1 MVARPNTT
9 INESQA
15 DPIRELSNMAINRS
29 AGQLAELTG
38 RPVQLTTPRIQLL
51 TLQEFEHFLSINLYH
66 TSPCINQ
73 NFYGSFSGRSLL
85 LYPKKNATQL
95 LSLLLNEEKEVEN
108 LSTMEI
114 SALVEVGNIL
124 INSFM
129 GFVCE
134 TLNLSVNFT
143 VPQMH
148 MLSHESARHILY
160 SDHEDGTPP
169 TPERTVALMLDNEMT
184 VEGTQTTGH
193 TVLFIDTQTALQ
205 LVERMEEIWQG

>member
-1 MVARPNTT
+1 MNTT
-9 INESQA
+9 ISDSQA
-15 DPIRELSNMAINRS
+15 DAIRELSNMAINRS

-38 RPVQLTTPRIQLL
+38 RPVQLITPRIQLMS
-51 TLQEFEHFLSINLYH
+51 LQEFEHFLSNNLYYS
-66 TSPCINQ
+66 SPCINQ
-73 NFYGSFSGRSLL
+73 NFHGSFAGRSLL
-85 LYPKKNATQL
+85 LYPKASATQL
-95 LSLLLNEEKEVEN
+95 VSLLLNESKEVDS

-148 MLSHESARHILY
+148 MLSRESARHILY
-160 SDHEDGTPP
+160 SDAEEETPA
-169 TPERTVALMLDNEMT
+169 TPEHTVALMLDNEMT
-184 VEGTQTTGH
+184 VEGTQITGH
-193 TVLFIDTQTALQ
+193 IVLFIDTKTALQ
-205 LVERMEEIWQG
+205 LVERMEELWQS